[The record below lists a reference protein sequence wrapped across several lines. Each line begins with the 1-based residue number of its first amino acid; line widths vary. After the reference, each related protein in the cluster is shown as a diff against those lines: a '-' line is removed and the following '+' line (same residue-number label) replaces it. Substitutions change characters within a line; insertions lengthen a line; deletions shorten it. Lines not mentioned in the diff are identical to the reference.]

1 MSAPLRLTA
10 GLGAALLACA
20 IVFDAEPLY
29 VPAVALL
36 LAAAAAVVWVRL
48 GVSGVRIERELGVR
62 RAVEDDPVALR
73 VNVHSGFTVLPGTVL
88 ADPLLAEPL
97 RLRAGARLSRVRIE
111 ARFARRGRRVL
122 PAPAVEGRDPLG
134 LSARRVEGTG
144 EPDTLLVLPRIA
156 PVVAADRSGEGEA
169 TGRRRA
175 PAGAAEVEIDGV
187 RSQRPGTPAS
197 RLFWPSLA
205 RGGELLERRLLPEA
219 EARPIVV
226 LDARA
231 PSSEEDLDAAVRA
244 TASLAVHLAK
254 AGGCALLLP
263 GERRPADLDPPLV
276 GWAQL
281 HVRLALLPGGLGP
294 VAGALAARRGPV
306 LWVSANR
313 VDAIPRALARVGS
326 PARTLVVPGEL
337 PRRHAVFTVAG
348 CSGYALAAREL
359 VGRAA

>member
-10 GLGAALLACA
+10 GLGTALLACA
-20 IVFDAEPLY
+20 ILFDAEPLY

-36 LAAAAAVVWVRL
+36 LAATVAVLWVRL
-48 GVSGVRIERELGVR
+48 GTAGLRVERELTAR
-62 RAVEDDPVALR
+62 RAIEDDPVALLVR
-73 VNVHSGFTVLPGTVL
+73 VQAGFSILPGTAL
-88 ADPLLAEPL
+88 AAPLLAEPL
-97 RLRAGARLSRVRIE
+97 RLRAGARVSRVRIE
-111 ARFARRGRRVL
+111 ARFSRRGRRVL
-122 PAPAVEGRDPLG
+122 PPPVVVVRDPLV
-134 LSARRVEGTG
+134 LAARQVEGAG

-156 PVVAADRSGEGEA
+156 PVVAADRTGQGSA
-169 TGRRRA
+169 AGRRRA

-187 RSQRPGTPAS
+187 RQQRPGTSAS
-197 RLFWPSLA
+197 RLYWPSLA

-219 EARPIVV
+219 EARAIVV

-231 PSSEEDLDAAVRA
+231 PDSDEDLDAAVRA

-263 GERRPADLDPPLV
+263 GHRRPADLDPPLV

-281 HVRLALLPGGLGP
+281 HVHLALLQPGLGP

-306 LWVSANR
+306 LWVSASR

-337 PRRHAVFTVAG
+337 PHRRAAFTVAG
-348 CSGYALAAREL
+348 CTGYPLAAREL
-359 VGRAA
+359 ASAA